1 MSRSRPT
8 RGFTLVEI
16 LVVLG
21 IIAILA
27 ALLLPAAMQV
37 VTRAR
42 NAAIA
47 IEVSQ
52 LADAIESYKQD
63 KGDYPP
69 NFRDLQA
76 FQRHLRRCYPKISPT
91 EFNRFFTF
99 TNGNITGFAPAFQ
112 LDEGESLVFWLSH
125 TTNNPRDPFGF
136 GMLLATPPQQPEYKK
151 YYDFDQ
157 SRLES
162 AETSG
167 PDGFN
172 SFKAKYCKD
181 SYYLYI
187 DSRSYV
193 ECAGFKDP
201 PYSEAADR
209 FAYAEDPTNYKHCAR
224 PYWSETLTGTGMT
237 TRDKYKPVNPTSY
250 QILCAGQDGDFGL
263 YDKTESIITPDV
275 KQYPGGLYYSDS
287 RADHDNITNFSNA
300 TRLQDNIPQQ

>member
-1 MSRSRPT
+1 MSRSRSS

-27 ALLLPAAMQV
+27 ALLIPAAAQV
-37 VTRAR
+37 VTRAH
-42 NAAIA
+42 NTAIA
-47 IEVSQ
+47 LEITK
-52 LADAIESYKQD
+52 LADAIEAYKQD

-69 NFRDLQA
+69 SFRDIQA
-76 FQRHLRRCYPKISPT
+76 FQRHLRRCYPKISPI
-91 EFNRFFTF
+91 EFARFFT
-99 TNGNITGFAPAFQ
+99 TDMSGNVIFKPAFQ
-112 LDEGESLVFWLSH
+112 LDEGEALVFWLSH

-136 GMLLATPPQQPEYKK
+136 GMLSATPPQQPEYKK
-151 YYDFDQ
+151 YYDFDAT
-157 SRLES
+157 RTDPT
-162 AETSG
+162 AG
-167 PDGFN
+167 DNDGFA
-172 SFKAKYCKD
+172 SFVARYCKD

-201 PYSEAADR
+201 PYSETADR

-224 PYWSETLTGTGMT
+224 PYWSETLTGTGAT
-237 TRDKYKPVNPTSY
+237 TRDKYKPVNPTSF

-300 TRLQDNIPQQ
+300 KRLQDNIPQQ